1 MTLQPRWQRDIE
13 LWKKWKA
20 NPSYENQRELLKAI
34 DPIINSEVQKQLGT
48 IPPPILKLKAKKL
61 VLKALPK
68 YNPVKARLN
77 TFIVHQMA
85 PLRRENMKAQN
96 IIRLPE
102 NTQLKVRSYLDARQ
116 NLSERNDRE
125 PTTNEL
131 ADHLAWRVKDVQR
144 MERQFHSEAAKST
157 LIYEGASQFQG
168 SDFDLKVDL
177 VFRSLTSRDQL
188 IFEYSLG
195 YGGKPKLSNNAIAAR
210 LKVSAAF
217 VSQRKKFIM
226 QQLKKAGV

>member
-1 MTLQPRWQRDIE
+1 MVEARWQRDIE
-13 LWKKWKA
+13 LWKQWKA
-20 NPSYENQRELLKAI
+20 NPSIENQRALFKAI

-68 YNPVKARLN
+68 YNPKFARLN
-77 TFIVHQMA
+77 TFIIHQMA

-96 IIRLPE
+96 IVRLPE

-116 NLSERNDRE
+116 NLEEKLDRE
-125 PTTNEL
+125 PTSHEL
-131 ADHLAWRVKDVQR
+131 ADHLTWRLKDVHR
-144 MERQFHSEAAKST
+144 MEKQFHSEAAHST
-157 LIYEGASQFQG
+157 LIYEGSSAFQG

-177 VFRSLTSRDQL
+177 VFRSLAPRDQL

-195 YGGKPKLSNNAIAAR
+195 YGGKPKLSNNAIANR

-217 VSQRKKFIM
+217 VSQRKKYIM
-226 QQLKKAGV
+226 QELKKAGV